1 MRATINNCKDE
12 QILKELCSLFER
24 GLIQKEIILS
34 VDEAHNEE
42 EAYNTVSKKYGISPK
57 TAEFIFH
64 MTFDHWFSLNYEK
77 VNKVYHDLLGKERN
91 AEKKQ
96 ELLRKQEAI
105 HRKIREHA
113 VKVGL
118 FREGDFEPI
127 YDGIYIKDAGRY
139 LNSNVH
145 VMWVLKEAYDD
156 EYDDGEPCGGGWNYF
171 DCLEPNQTPW
181 KIRTWRNMIYASY
194 GIIHNVTMENM
205 NGLDVED
212 MADVLL
218 EIVCIN
224 LSKMPGHTTT
234 EASLLAGYYE
244 TWKDILNE
252 QIALYNPQVVIFGNT
267 FPYFKD
273 DLLNSG
279 KVEHT
284 PKDDISQVYIKDGV
298 KYIDAY
304 HPQSRIS
311 RAKYVDSIINNAI

>member
-12 QILKELCSLFER
+12 HILKELCSVFKTPLVQSDINHSIDNATSMDDA
-24 GLIQKEIILS
+24 LDILS
-34 VDEAHNEE
+34 
-42 EAYNTVSKKYGISPK
+42 KKFGICKK
-57 TAEFIFH
+57 TAEFIMD
-64 MTFDHWFSLNYEK
+64 MTISHFYSLNYEK
-77 VNKVYHDLLGKERN
+77 VNKVYHNLLGKKSNE
-91 AEKKQ
+91 EKEQ

-113 VKVGL
+113 VEVGL

-139 LNSNVH
+139 LNSNVR

-171 DCLEPNQTPW
+171 DCLEPNQAPW

-194 GIIHNVTMENM
+194 GIIHNVTMDNM
-205 NGLDVED
+205 NGLDLED
-212 MADVLL
+212 LSDVLL
-218 EIVCIN
+218 EIACIN